1 MCRITKKVNQSEEVI
16 IKEKNKKTLLK
27 EINMIKQAIE
37 VEKLKFEKEKKDLEN
52 EINQLLGEITINK
65 LKNEWYA
72 KMMRNMLA
80 K

>member
-1 MCRITKKVNQSEEVI
+1 
-16 IKEKNKKTLLK
+16 
-27 EINMIKQAIE
+27 MIKQAIE